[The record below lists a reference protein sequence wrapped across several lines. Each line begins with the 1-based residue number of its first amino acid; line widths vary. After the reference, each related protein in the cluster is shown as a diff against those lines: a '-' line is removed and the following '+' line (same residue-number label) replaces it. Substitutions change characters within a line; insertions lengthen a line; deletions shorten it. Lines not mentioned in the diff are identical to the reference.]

1 MQINLDE
8 AKDILLYV
16 INNNKRLQDSG
27 QFPVSVS
34 LCGGAGLGK

>member
-16 INNNKRLQDSG
+16 INNNKCLQDSG
-27 QFPVSVS
+27 QFPISVS
-34 LCGGAGLGK
+34 LCANAGIGR